1 MAPNGNFSQIQVL
14 IEMIR
19 SVCDLMDT
27 LLFCYKAIKN
37 DVPESTTEGVGMQ
50 KLIRLYQEATREK

>member
-1 MAPNGNFSQIQVL
+1 
-14 IEMIR
+14 
-19 SVCDLMDT
+19 MDT

-37 DVPESTTEGVGMQ
+37 DVPESTPEGVGMQ